1 MTIRGSMRYL
11 SRKKRKRGRSFEY
24 LNNSEIIHWG
34 TGPKVASIRKRL
46 KPEIVID
53 FIKTI
58 AIYLTLYTVNIIPY
72 SMIRLNYVYKKIM
85 QWLLETCLTFYY
97 YYSIN
102 VFYKCKTSSK

>member
-34 TGPKVASIRKRL
+34 TGSEVASIRKRL

-58 AIYLTLYTVNIIPY
+58 ATCFTLYTVNIIPY
-72 SMIRLNYVYKKIM
+72 SMIRLNYVYKKIT
-85 QWLLETCLTFYY
+85 QWLLE
-97 YYSIN
+97 
-102 VFYKCKTSSK
+102 